1 MGRSDGMVVNKK
13 MSFLASLVWGTCS
26 VIIVT
31 VVCASGVVFYGLHI
45 VEKSIDDLPSIV
57 KKVPMLRDAL
67 STERRIDYIDDVD
80 IEIDFTD
87 HPYYEDRMRAVAT
100 ITNEGQEVV
109 SWLSIRVV
117 VSDDLGNVLDEDV
130 EMIATPVALDDDLP
144 GPLVPG
150 RTRKFTICTFKRSDH
165 PSAQYEVT
173 DLRVW
178 APDAWDHEDEQ
189 GAGREASEDAIL
201 SSAAVD

>member
-26 VIIVT
+26 VVIVT
-31 VVCASGVVFYGLHI
+31 VICTSGVVFYGLHI
-45 VEKSIDDLPSIV
+45 VEKTIDDLPSIV

-67 STERRIDYIDDVD
+67 SSERRIDYIDDLDV
-80 IEIDFTD
+80 EIGFTD
-87 HPYYEDRMRAVAT
+87 HPYYEDRMRAVVT
-100 ITNEGQEVV
+100 ITNGGQELV

-117 VSDDLGNVLDEDV
+117 VTDGKGNVLDEDV
-130 EMIATPVALDDDLP
+130 EMIATPVALDDDFP

-150 RTRKFTICTFKRSDH
+150 RTRRFTICTFKRSDH
-165 PSAQYEVT
+165 PSAEYEIT

-178 APDAWDHEDEQ
+178 APGAWGHEDEQ
-189 GAGREASEDAIL
+189 SAGRAASEGAVL
-201 SSAAVD
+201 SSAAVN

>member
-1 MGRSDGMVVNKK
+1 MGRSDGMVVNKR
-13 MSFLASLVWGTCS
+13 MSFLASLVWGVCS
-26 VIIVT
+26 VIMVT
-31 VVCASGVVFYGLHI
+31 VVCTSGIVFYGLHI
-45 VEKSIDDLPSIV
+45 VEDAIDDLPGIV

-67 STERRIDYIDDVD
+67 STERRIDYIDDLD

-100 ITNEGQEVV
+100 ITNGGQELV

-117 VSDDLGNVLDEDV
+117 VTDDAGNVLNEDV
-130 EMIATPVALDDDLP
+130 EIIATPVALDDDLP

-150 RTRKFTICTFKRSDH
+150 RTRRFTICTFKRSDH
-165 PSAQYEVT
+165 PSAEYEIT

-178 APDAWDHEDEQ
+178 APDAWGHEDEQ
-189 GAGREASEDAIL
+189 SASRAASEDAIL
-201 SSAAVD
+201 SRAAVD

>member
-1 MGRSDGMVVNKK
+1 MGRSDGMVINKR

-31 VVCASGVVFYGLHI
+31 VACASGVVFYGLHI
-45 VEKSIDDLPSIV
+45 VEKSIDDLPSII

-67 STERRIDYIDDVD
+67 SSERRIDYIDDLD
-80 IEIDFTD
+80 IKIDFTD
-87 HPYYEDRMRAVAT
+87 HPCYTDRMQAVAT
-100 ITNEGQEVV
+100 ITNGGQELV

-117 VSDDLGNVLDEDV
+117 VNDDMGNILDADV
-130 EMIATPVALDDDLP
+130 QTIATPMALDDDFP

-150 RTRKFTICTFKRSDH
+150 GTRRSTICSFKRNDH
-165 PSAQYEVT
+165 PSAQFEVT

-178 APDAWDHEDEQ
+178 APDVWGDEDDR
-189 GAGREASEDAIL
+189 GAGSAASQSAVL
-201 SSAAVD
+201 SSAAAD

>member
-1 MGRSDGMVVNKK
+1 MGRSDGMVVHKK

-31 VVCASGVVFYGLHI
+31 VVCSSGVVFYGLHI

-67 STERRIDYIDDVD
+67 SSERRIDYIDDLD

-87 HPYYEDRMRAVAT
+87 HPYYEDRMRAVVT
-100 ITNEGQEVV
+100 ITNGGQELV

-117 VSDDLGNVLDEDV
+117 VSDDKGNVLDEDV
-130 EMIATPVALDDDLP
+130 EMIATPLALDDDFP

-150 RTRKFTICTFKRSDH
+150 RTRRFTICTFKRSDH

-178 APDAWDHEDEQ
+178 APDAWGHEDEQ
-189 GAGREASEDAIL
+189 SASRAASEGAVL
-201 SSAAVD
+201 SSTAVD

>member
-31 VVCASGVVFYGLHI
+31 VVCLSGVAFYGLHI

-57 KKVPMLRDAL
+57 NKVPMLRDAL
-67 STERRIDYIDDVD
+67 SSERRIDYIDDLD
-80 IEIDFTD
+80 IKIDFTD
-87 HPYYEDRMRAVAT
+87 HPDYEDYMRAVAT
-100 ITNEGQEVV
+100 ITNGGKELV

-117 VSDDLGNVLDEDV
+117 VTDDMGNILDADV
-130 EMIATPVALDDDLP
+130 ETIATPVALDDDFP

-150 RTRKFTICTFKRSDH
+150 GTRPITICTFKRSDH

-178 APDAWDHEDEQ
+178 APDAWGYEDEQ
-189 GAGREASEDAIL
+189 SARREVSEDAIL

>member
-1 MGRSDGMVVNKK
+1 MGRSDGMVGNKR
-13 MSFLASLVWGTCS
+13 MSFLASLVWGVCS
-26 VIIVT
+26 VIMVT
-31 VVCASGVVFYGLHI
+31 VVCASGIVFYGLHI
-45 VEKSIDDLPSIV
+45 VEKSIDDLPGIV

-67 STERRIDYIDDVD
+67 SSERRIDYIDDLD
-80 IEIDFTD
+80 IKISFTN
-87 HPYYEDRMRAVAT
+87 HPYYEDSMRAVAT
-100 ITNEGQEVV
+100 ITNEGNELV

-117 VSDDLGNVLDEDV
+117 VTDDMGNILDADV
-130 EMIATPVALDDDLP
+130 QTIVTPMALSHDFP

-150 RTRKFTICTFKRSDH
+150 GTRPFTICSFKRSDH

-178 APDAWDHEDEQ
+178 APNAWGHEDEPS
-189 GAGREASEDAIL
+189 AGRAASEGAVL

>member
-1 MGRSDGMVVNKK
+1 MGRSDGMVVNKR
-13 MSFLASLVWGTCS
+13 MSFLASLVWGVCS
-26 VIIVT
+26 VIMVT

-67 STERRIDYIDDVD
+67 SSERRIDYIDDLD

-87 HPYYEDRMRAVAT
+87 HPYYEDRMRAVVT
-100 ITNEGQEVV
+100 ITNGGQELV

-117 VSDDLGNVLDEDV
+117 VSDDEGNVLDEDA
-130 EMIATPVALDDDLP
+130 EIIATPVAIGDDFP

-150 RTRKFTICTFKRSDH
+150 GTRPFTICSFKRSDH

-178 APDAWDHEDEQ
+178 APDAWGHENEQ
-189 GAGREASEDAIL
+189 SANGAASDGAVL
-201 SSAAVD
+201 SSAAAD

>member
-31 VVCASGVVFYGLHI
+31 IACASGIVFYGLHI
-45 VEKSIDDLPSIV
+45 VESAIDELPSIV
-57 KKVPMLRDAL
+57 KKVPLLRDAL
-67 STERRIDYIDDVD
+67 SSERRIDYIDELD
-80 IEIDFTD
+80 IKIEFTD
-87 HPYYEDRMRAVAT
+87 HPYYEDHMRAVAT
-100 ITNEGQEVV
+100 ITNEGKELV

-117 VSDDLGNVLDEDV
+117 VTDDDGNILDEDTA
-130 EMIATPVALDDDLP
+130 MIATPVAIDDFP

-150 RTRKFTICTFKRSDH
+150 ASRPFTICRFKRSDH
-165 PSAQYEVT
+165 LSAQYEVT

-178 APDAWDHEDEQ
+178 VRDARDHEDAQ
-189 GAGREASEDAIL
+189 AAGREAPEATIL

>member
-31 VVCASGVVFYGLHI
+31 IACASGIVFYGLHI
-45 VEKSIDDLPSIV
+45 VESAIDDLPSIV

-67 STERRIDYIDDVD
+67 SDERRIDYIDELD
-80 IEIDFTD
+80 IKIGFTD
-87 HPYYEDRMRAVAT
+87 HPYYEDRMRAIAT
-100 ITNEGQEVV
+100 ITNGGQELV

-117 VSDDLGNVLDEDV
+117 VSDDVGNVLDEDSAMV
-130 EMIATPVALDDDLP
+130 ATPVALDDDFP

-150 RTRKFTICTFKRSDH
+150 RTRRFTICTFKRSDH
-165 PSAQYEVT
+165 PSAESEIT

-178 APDAWDHEDEQ
+178 APGAWGHEDEQ
-189 GAGREASEDAIL
+189 SAGRAASEGAVL

>member
-1 MGRSDGMVVNKK
+1 MGRSDGMVVNKR

-31 VVCASGVVFYGLHI
+31 IACASGIVFYGLHI
-45 VEKSIDDLPSIV
+45 VEDAIDDLPGIV

-67 STERRIDYIDDVD
+67 SSERRIDYIDDLD
-80 IEIDFTD
+80 IEIGFTN
-87 HPYYEDRMRAVAT
+87 HPYYEDRMRAVVT
-100 ITNEGQEVV
+100 ITNGGKELV

-117 VSDDLGNVLDEDV
+117 VTDDDGNVLDEDAAMV
-130 EMIATPVALDDDLP
+130 VTPVAFNDDFP

-150 RTRKFTICTFKRSDH
+150 QTRPFTICAFKRGDH
-165 PSAQYEVT
+165 LSAQYEVT

-189 GAGREASEDAIL
+189 GAGRAASEDGML

>member
-31 VVCASGVVFYGLHI
+31 IACASGIVFYGLHI
-45 VEKSIDDLPSIV
+45 VESAIDDLPSIV

-67 STERRIDYIDDVD
+67 SDERRIDYIDELD
-80 IEIDFTD
+80 IKIGFTD
-87 HPYYEDRMRAVAT
+87 HPYYEDRMRAIAT
-100 ITNEGQEVV
+100 ITNGGQELV

-117 VSDDLGNVLDEDV
+117 VSDDVGNVLDEDSAMV
-130 EMIATPVALDDDLP
+130 ATPVALDDDFP

-150 RTRKFTICTFKRSDH
+150 RTRRFTICTFKRSDH
-165 PSAQYEVT
+165 PSAQFEIT

-178 APDAWDHEDEQ
+178 APDAWGHEDEQ
-189 GAGREASEDAIL
+189 SGSRSASEDAIL

>member
-1 MGRSDGMVVNKK
+1 MGRSDGMVVNKR

-26 VIIVT
+26 VIMVT
-31 VVCASGVVFYGLHI
+31 VVCASSVVFYGLHI

-67 STERRIDYIDDVD
+67 SSERRIDYIDDLD

-87 HPYYEDRMRAVAT
+87 HPYYEDHMQAVAR
-100 ITNEGQEVV
+100 ITNGGQELV

-117 VSDDLGNVLDEDV
+117 VSDDVGNVLDEDV
-130 EMIATPVALDDDLP
+130 EMIATPVALDDDFP

-150 RTRKFTICTFKRSDH
+150 RTRPVTICTFKRSDH

-178 APDAWDHEDEQ
+178 APDAWSHGDEQ
-189 GAGREASEDAIL
+189 DAGREASEDAML
-201 SSAAVD
+201 SSVAVH

>member
-31 VVCASGVVFYGLHI
+31 IACASGIVFYGLHI
-45 VEKSIDDLPSIV
+45 VEKSIDDLPGIV

-67 STERRIDYIDDVD
+67 SSERRIDYIDDLD
-80 IEIDFTD
+80 IEIGFTD

-100 ITNEGQEVV
+100 ITNQGKELV

-117 VSDDLGNVLDEDV
+117 VTDDMGNILDADV
-130 EMIATPVALDDDLP
+130 RTIATPVAIDDDFP

-150 RTRKFTICTFKRSDH
+150 GTRPFTICSFKRSDH

-178 APDAWDHEDEQ
+178 TPDAWGHDDEQ
-189 GAGREASEDAIL
+189 SASRPVSEGAVL
-201 SSAAVD
+201 SSASVD

>member
-1 MGRSDGMVVNKK
+1 MGRSDGMVINKR
-13 MSFLASLVWGTCS
+13 MSFLASLVWGICS
-26 VIIVT
+26 VIIVAL
-31 VVCASGVVFYGLHI
+31 VCSSGVVFYALHI
-45 VEKSIDDLPSIV
+45 VEDAIDDLPGIV
-57 KKVPMLRDAL
+57 KNVPMLRDAL
-67 STERRIDYIDDVD
+67 SSERRIDYIDDLD
-80 IEIDFTD
+80 IKIGFTN

-100 ITNEGQEVV
+100 ITNEGNELV

-117 VSDDLGNVLDEDV
+117 VTDDMGNILDADV
-130 EMIATPVALDDDLP
+130 QTIATPMALGHDFP

-150 RTRKFTICTFKRSDH
+150 GTRPFTICSFKRSDH

-178 APDAWDHEDEQ
+178 APNAWGHEDEPS
-189 GAGREASEDAIL
+189 AGRAASEGAVL

>member
-26 VIIVT
+26 VIIVA
-31 VVCASGVVFYGLHI
+31 VVCASSVAFYCLHI

-67 STERRIDYIDDVD
+67 SSERRIDYINDLD
-80 IEIDFTD
+80 IKIDFTD
-87 HPYYEDRMRAVAT
+87 HPDYEDYMRAVAT
-100 ITNEGQEVV
+100 ITNGGQELV

-130 EMIATPVALDDDLP
+130 EMIATPVALDDELP

-150 RTRKFTICTFKRSDH
+150 RTRRFTICTFKRSDH

-178 APDAWDHEDEQ
+178 APDAWGHEDEQ
-189 GAGREASEDAIL
+189 SAGREASEDAML